1 MGIRI
6 LALLVFYFSVALSA
20 VGMLLQSIE
29 MMAAGMLGASLGYV
43 VRDYFS
49 PRSNSIDPMT
59 VYAMF
64 FGAWMG
70 LGHLAG
76 YYFLG
81 TEYEETFYG
90 YASMD
95 HLLEAQILATIT
107 IIVPLILYPWFRKL
121 ASSSH
126 AMLRLPKVGFEMSD
140 GALLNICFVL
150 LALGWLHTLTLLSS
164 SDYGTLGFF
173 TSRGSEI
180 AIFLLTWHWFGP
192 NPTFPRW
199 TRWLLAGAMIADV
212 TYSLMFSY
220 MRGEVVYPL
229 LMFFLAIVM
238 RKAMTKKYV
247 VAALLLLPALA
258 FVYHELGQLRGY
270 GIYGTERVAKL
281 TGQLSTEKGDDEI
294 FGEEEGADSAMLSLI
309 ARGCLFAQLSQV
321 ARIAD
326 EEGFYK
332 GETLEYVT
340 YAFIPRI
347 IWPEKPLITPGQWFA
362 EKIGRGWR
370 ISETRFS
377 NSINMTLAGEFYL
390 NFGWAGSVAG
400 IVLMTFLYTILWE
413 TTGFYDL
420 KNNPL
425 GQGLGIAIL
434 FQATVSSSAAGILN
448 LIFSYLAT
456 LALAYAFIS
465 LAKRRKNRAQW
476 LLGGKSSASR
486 KTPYPGAQT
495 AIKPRRL

>member
-1 MGIRI
+1 MSIRSI
-6 LALLVFYFSVALSA
+6 ALSIFYFSVALSV
-20 VGMLLQSIE
+20 VGVLLQSIE
-29 MMAAGMLGASLGYV
+29 MMAAGTLGASVGYAV
-43 VRDYFS
+43 KDYFRPHNDS
-49 PRSNSIDPMT
+49 VDPMT

-81 TEYEETFYG
+81 TEFEETFYG

-95 HLLEAQILATIT
+95 YLLEAQMLATIT
-107 IIVPLILYPWFRKL
+107 VIVPLVFYPWFRKL
-121 ASSSH
+121 SSPGHS
-126 AMLRLPKVGFEMSD
+126 LPRLPKAGFEMSD
-140 GALLNICFVL
+140 KALLNFCFAL
-150 LALGWLHTLTLLSS
+150 LALGWANNLALASS
-164 SDYGTLGFF
+164 SGLGTLSLF

-199 TRWLLAGAMIADV
+199 TRWLLAGAIISDV
-212 TYSLMFSY
+212 TNSLLFSY

-247 VAALLLLPALA
+247 FAALLILPVLA
-258 FVYHELGQLRGY
+258 FVYHGIGELRGH

-281 TGQLSTEKGDDEI
+281 TGQLSSGKNDDE
-294 FGEEEGADSAMLSLI
+294 EGTDSAALSLI

-326 EEGFYK
+326 EEGFYN
-332 GETLEYVT
+332 GETLEYVA

-370 ISETRFS
+370 MSETQFS
-377 NSINMTLAGEFYL
+377 NSINMTLTGEFYL
-390 NFGWAGSVAG
+390 NFGWIGAIAGV
-400 IVLMTFLYTILWE
+400 VFMTFIYAVFWE
-413 TTGFYDL
+413 ATGFYEI
-420 KNNPL
+420 KNNPI
-425 GQGLGIAIL
+425 GQALGIAIL

-456 LALAYAFIS
+456 LAVSYLFIS
-465 LAKRRKNRAQW
+465 LAKRRKNRT
-476 LLGGKSSASR
+476 ASMLNQTR
-486 KTPYPGAQT
+486 QKMPYPL
-495 AIKPRRL
+495 RLP

>member
-1 MGIRI
+1 MGIRSI
-6 LALLVFYFSVALSA
+6 ALAVFYFSVVLS
-20 VGMLLQSIE
+20 VMGVLLQSIE
-29 MMAAGMLGASLGYV
+29 MMAAGTLGASVGYV
-43 VRDYFS
+43 IKDYFR
-49 PRSNSIDPMT
+49 PRNDSVDPMT

-95 HLLEAQILATIT
+95 YLLEAQMLATIT
-107 IIVPLILYPWFRKL
+107 VIVPLLLYPWFRKL
-121 ASSSH
+121 SSPGHS
-126 AMLRLPKVGFEMSD
+126 MPRLPKVGFEMSD
-140 GALLNICFVL
+140 KAILNFCFVF
-150 LALGWLHTLTLLSS
+150 LALAWANTLALASS
-164 SDYGTLGFF
+164 SALGTLSLF
-173 TSRGSEI
+173 TSKGSEI

-199 TRWLLAGAMIADV
+199 TKWLLAGAIMSDV

-238 RKAMTKKYV
+238 RKAMTRKYV
-247 VAALLLLPALA
+247 FAALLILPALA
-258 FVYHELGQLRGY
+258 FVYRELGELRGH

-281 TGQLSTEKGDDEI
+281 TGQLSSENGDDEI
-294 FGEEEGADSAMLSLI
+294 FADEEGTDSAALSLV

-370 ISETRFS
+370 MSETKFS
-377 NSINMTLAGEFYL
+377 NSINMTLTGEFYL
-390 NFGWAGSVAG
+390 NFGWIGAIAGV
-400 IVLMTFLYTILWE
+400 IFMTFIYAVFWE
-413 TTGFYDL
+413 TAGFYEM
-420 KNNPL
+420 KNNPI
-425 GQGLGIAIL
+425 GQTLGIAIL

-456 LALAYAFIS
+456 LVISYLFIS
-465 LAKRRKNRAQW
+465 FVKRRKNRAAAMLNQTRQ
-476 LLGGKSSASR
+476 KM
-486 KTPYPGAQT
+486 PYPLRS
-495 AIKPRRL
+495 P